1 MNKLVIIGVL
11 ILLIAAASLIIV
23 MPHYHGGSTSSSSK
37 PDQSS
42 TVSNGTSQYNVTSI
56 PMYQFVKVSN
66 QDYAPAGKVEVIEQ
80 SWVGCPVGATASWA
94 IYGALAHFGKFTY
107 YNHTSDPFDKVAS
120 NIPGLIFL
128 NFTPN
133 STILF
138 KVVYVYNE
146 YLNASATLSNGTYVS
161 GVPILT
167 SQLVYK
173 GEAILNDS
181 LPSDIASLF
190 IKYETEVPVKGYHN
204 ASAYIVKPPHLNFGL
219 IVTGPN
225 GTWVMTTPMI
235 NPTYLQGMSVQGV
248 WEQLNNG
255 GGNLTEIVNAAIYL
269 ERVISM
275 ASSSSAP
282 EVSCF

>member
-1 MNKLVIIGVL
+1 MNKLVIVGAL
-11 ILLIAAASLIIV
+11 ILLIAIASLIYV
-23 MPHYHGGSTSSSSK
+23 MPHYRANQTSTSSK
-37 PDQSS
+37 PVQSS
-42 TVSNGTSQYNVTSI
+42 STTSGTFLYNVTSV
-56 PMYQFVKVSN
+56 PMYKFVKVSN
-66 QDYAPAGKVEVIEQ
+66 QDYAPQGKVEVIEQ

-94 IYGALAHFGKFTY
+94 IYGALSHFGKFSY
-107 YNHTSDPFDKVAS
+107 YNHTSDPYDKVAS

-138 KVVYVYNE
+138 KVVYIYNE
-146 YLNASATLSNGTYVS
+146 YLNASATLKNNTYVS
-161 GVPILT
+161 GTPIPT
-167 SQLVYK
+167 DELVSN
-173 GEAILNDS
+173 GEEILNQS
-181 LPSDIASLF
+181 LPRDIASLF
-190 IKYETEVPVKGYHN
+190 VKYETEIPVQGYQN

-225 GTWVMTTPMI
+225 GTWVMTTPMM
-235 NPTYLQGMSVQGV
+235 NPTYLQGMTVNGV

-255 GGNLTEIVNAAIYL
+255 GGNLTEIVNAANYL
-269 ERVISM
+269 EKVISM